1 MLQFLVIARDGN
13 DAGAL
18 ERRMQS
24 RPSHLEMARK
34 LKANNNFVLG
44 GAMLDA
50 EGKMN
55 GSMMVVQF
63 ETPEQLD
70 AWMKEEPYIRGD
82 VWRSI
87 EVKPF
92 RVANV

>member
-1 MLQFLVIARDGN
+1 
-13 DAGAL
+13 
-18 ERRMQS
+18 MQS